1 MTTDT
6 QDQTVSDATMNAS
19 ALSNMH
25 CAPLAALFD
34 AQELATT
41 MRDVLNQWKAAAPAD
56 DDLVDLVQLDEGLVA
71 APTQATSIT
80 RNYGF
85 NDYHQTMA
93 FVRAISATI
102 HREDHHP
109 VLIVTYKECIVTFS
123 THSAGGVT
131 LNDLICAAKCD
142 AIYDAHRAK
151 SIG

>member
-1 MTTDT
+1 MTTETRDET
-6 QDQTVSDATMNAS
+6 NSTASMNAD

-25 CAPLAALFD
+25 CEPNAPLLDTQAL
-34 AQELATT
+34 ETT
-41 MRDVLNQWKAAAPAD
+41 LRDVLNQWKAATPAD
-56 DDLVDLVQLDEGLVA
+56 DDLTDLIQLDEGLAA
-71 APTQATSIT
+71 APRHASSIA

-93 FVRAISATI
+93 FVRAMTTMI

-109 VLIVTYKECIVTFS
+109 NLSVSYKDCIVTFS

-142 AIYDAHRAK
+142 AIFDAHRNK
-151 SIG
+151 LIG